1 MRQSI
6 NSELWIQWDDYTHE
20 QTTYIVFCKLRLAT
34 CSSWMSIAD
43 FIIPF
48 ECIFTRTGFSYIV
61 FIPLTYI
68 DCIRNQR
75 HLSRKESSVFNFS
88 LRRNN
93 AEIITIYRHI
103 KLSLNSS
110 HNENKQRSRAI
121 NRTQCIRMDRVWH
134 CDSIG
139 CVALLFIHCTP
150 LCPSCRWIALCVSVD
165 KACATLRFLFI

>member
-48 ECIFTRTGFSYIV
+48 ECIFTRIGFSYIV

-68 DCIRNQR
+68 DI
-75 HLSRKESSVFNFS
+75 SVISGIWVEKNRLYLILAYDETM
-88 LRRNN
+88 LR
-93 AEIITIYRHI
+93 
-103 KLSLNSS
+103 
-110 HNENKQRSRAI
+110 
-121 NRTQCIRMDRVWH
+121 
-134 CDSIG
+134 
-139 CVALLFIHCTP
+139 
-150 LCPSCRWIALCVSVD
+150 
-165 KACATLRFLFI
+165 